1 MHPVEHLLYYSC
13 TLLNFVTVLHPTH
26 FLFNKFH
33 ADLSP
38 IAGHDGHDKPAG
50 GSLFHYLHHAH
61 FECNYGTPMV
71 PLDVWFG
78 TYIPTEA
85 AWKIQVKDTK
95 KKKKKEEKITQVLK
109 IETCKITRRR

>member
-1 MHPVEHLLYYSC
+1 
-13 TLLNFVTVLHPTH
+13 
-26 FLFNKFH
+26 
-33 ADLSP
+33 
-38 IAGHDGHDKPAG
+38 
-50 GSLFHYLHHAH
+50 
-61 FECNYGTPMV
+61 MV